1 MISTDEGQKM
11 QVHYLPKQK
20 ILHGEAREIL
30 RRLLKDFDTQTIA
43 SILKHLEDLSIL
55 ELR

>member
-1 MISTDEGQKM
+1 M

-20 ILHGEAREIL
+20 ILHGEAKEIL